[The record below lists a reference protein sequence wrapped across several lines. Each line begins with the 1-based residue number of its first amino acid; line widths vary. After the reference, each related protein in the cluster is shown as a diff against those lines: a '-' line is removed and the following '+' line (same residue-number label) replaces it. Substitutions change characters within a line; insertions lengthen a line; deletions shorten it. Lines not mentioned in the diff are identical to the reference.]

1 MTLETKLFIIALVFV
16 SPVIY
21 FVAAFLLLFKLLRND
36 VSSNSIFYNTKLLVG
51 KRMGGSKDLFRN
63 LGVALP
69 N

>member
-36 VSSNSIFYNTKLLVG
+36 VSSNSIFYNTKPLVG

-63 LGVALP
+63 FGMALP